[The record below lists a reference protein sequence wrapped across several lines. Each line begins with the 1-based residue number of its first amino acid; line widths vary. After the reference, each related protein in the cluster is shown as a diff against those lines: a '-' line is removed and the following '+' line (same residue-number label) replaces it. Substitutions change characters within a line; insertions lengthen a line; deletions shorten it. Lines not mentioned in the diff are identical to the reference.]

1 MGRLKDKRKEDF
13 AKEFAKS
20 GNLYQSALSAG
31 YSESYAKSQSYKL
44 LENVGISE
52 RIKEVHAEIEKKL
65 IERSELEPPMSDE
78 ELLSILYSVAR
89 RRPFKGKSMV
99 SVTQKGKTNE
109 KTTEYQY
116 SPTTEEQLA
125 AVDKLARIRGM
136 YSDKLELEGN
146 MDLKVVVDYGDDDEN
161 EAPTDN

>member
-52 RIKEVHAEIEKKL
+52 RTKI
-65 IERSELEPPMSDE
+65 
-78 ELLSILYSVAR
+78 
-89 RRPFKGKSMV
+89 
-99 SVTQKGKTNE
+99 
-109 KTTEYQY
+109 
-116 SPTTEEQLA
+116 
-125 AVDKLARIRGM
+125 
-136 YSDKLELEGN
+136 
-146 MDLKVVVDYGDDDEN
+146 
-161 EAPTDN
+161 